1 MLEFLG
7 VMGMVEIGGN
17 EREKEEETGGINLL
31 LNGNFRS
38 SLFFFKFGNLKFWK
52 KLSNLKF

>member
-31 LNGNFRS
+31 LNGNFRLNKKIYLINLN
-38 SLFFFKFGNLKFWK
+38 LFFY
-52 KLSNLKF
+52 